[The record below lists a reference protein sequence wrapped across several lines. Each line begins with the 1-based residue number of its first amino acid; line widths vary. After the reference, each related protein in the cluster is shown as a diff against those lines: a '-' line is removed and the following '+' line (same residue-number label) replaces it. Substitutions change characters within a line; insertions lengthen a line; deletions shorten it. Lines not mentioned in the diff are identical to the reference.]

1 MTFLYPS
8 ATITI
13 EIILCE
19 VNEMEQIY
27 TIVALVMGLDSILS
41 FSIPMMAGIAMGT
54 FNSICFVPSLW
65 VWWQTKRGITVLKP
79 AKKKAKT
86 SV

>member
-1 MTFLYPS
+1 
-8 ATITI
+8 
-13 EIILCE
+13 
-19 VNEMEQIY
+19 
-27 TIVALVMGLDSILS
+27 MGLDSILS